1 MDEFKDIKD
10 KINIRYIKSS
20 FIIKNIFSFL
30 STKEKLNMIMY
41 NKGLQKINLI
51 DIKDYKK
58 INGKYKIV
66 EKKGNGNGREYILN
80 TKILVFEGKYLNGE
94 RNGKGKEYDD
104 NDKLIFEGEYLNG
117 KIWNGK
123 GFNENGEMTFEME
136 KGKLKIIILKDN

>member
-1 MDEFKDIKD
+1 MDEFEDIKD

-30 STKEKLNMIMY
+30 STKQKLNMIIY

-80 TKILVFEGKYLNGE
+80 TKILVFEGKYLNYK
-94 RNGKGKEYDD
+94 RNGKGKEFFE
-104 NDKLIFEGEYLNG
+104 NGKLKFEGEY
-117 KIWNGK
+117 
-123 GFNENGEMTFEME
+123 
-136 KGKLKIIILKDN
+136 